1 MKMREKAILDG
12 LERKKR
18 DIEERIKKNSEDEL
32 RMINKYE
39 LKTQELEAEYR
50 VRMKEIQAKEKDFWK
65 KELQLKAKKRQ
76 Y

>member
-1 MKMREKAILDG
+1 MREKAILDG

-50 VRMKEIQAKEKDFWK
+50 VRMKEI
-65 KELQLKAKKRQ
+65 
-76 Y
+76 